1 MSELQDPRQQDPEL
15 EELERRLSAAFGGTR
30 PRRGFQDELWARIER
45 RRGPRLASWRLRT
58 WSALGALAAIL
69 VIGLGVLAVPRL
81 ASSSPAGVAK
91 QAQTSASAPQTP
103 GRAADGSA
111 GAARPQQAE
120 TAGEAFGPL
129 PAPVLVPPA
138 TPAAAPGQPQPY
150 YGPAHLTVS
159 AKLPAMPAT
168 LHVYRYRQPA
178 PGDLDGFAA
187 QLGASRAGAAG
198 TATIYRAADFQL
210 DLLPAA
216 AGREPRFG
224 VGSVAGPAAGPG
236 GADSRQAADGFLA
249 AHPPLK
255 PDWPNAVQVG
265 AGAQGQKVFY
275 LREFELSAAQPGQLA
290 AQVDG
295 AGSPAGLSV
304 DVAGGSVTGATG
316 PLPLALESSDYRSRT
331 AQQATADALA
341 APQGTGPRP
350 ADIPSIQL
358 SKVSLVYIAAGTDQY
373 GYFLPAYLFTGTIT
387 TRGQTLEKRVLVP
400 AVS

>member
-1 MSELQDPRQQDPEL
+1 MHDKAPGHDIRGLRHVLAQYVDCVKIEL
-15 EELERRLSAAFGGTR
+15 RLAPAEGSPVGATPGASPSCWGRGR
-30 PRRGFQDELWARIER
+30 PRT
-45 RRGPRLASWRLRT
+45 GP
-58 WSALGALAAIL
+58 
-69 VIGLGVLAVPRL
+69 VP
-81 ASSSPAGVAK
+81 GC
-91 QAQTSASAPQTP
+91 
-103 GRAADGSA
+103 
-111 GAARPQQAE
+111 
-120 TAGEAFGPL
+120 
-129 PAPVLVPPA
+129 
-138 TPAAAPGQPQPY
+138 
-150 YGPAHLTVS
+150 
-159 AKLPAMPAT
+159 
-168 LHVYRYRQPA
+168 
-178 PGDLDGFAA
+178 
-187 QLGASRAGAAG
+187 
-198 TATIYRAADFQL
+198 
-210 DLLPAA
+210 
-216 AGREPRFG
+216 
-224 VGSVAGPAAGPG
+224 
-236 GADSRQAADGFLA
+236 ADSRQAADGFLA